1 MKNNPIRFIRCNQAQ
16 FDTLADEKN
25 INIRTVKGIYMR
37 DNDLYFVIDDEQ
49 VDFSN
54 KICYNNNRI
63 EKEQNPFLQDFK
75 LSF

>member
-1 MKNNPIRFIRCNQAQ
+1 MKNNSIRFIRCNQAQ
-16 FDTLADEKN
+16 FDSLGGRE
-25 INIRTVKGIYMR
+25 NIRVVKGIYMQ
-37 DNDLYFVIDDEQ
+37 DNALYFVIDDEQ

-63 EKEQNPFLQDFK
+63 REEQNPFLQDFE

>member
-1 MKNNPIRFIRCNQAQ
+1 MKNNPIKFIRCNQAQ

-25 INIRTVKGIYMR
+25 INIRAVKGIYMR

-63 EKEQNPFLQDFK
+63 EKEQNPFLKDFK